1 MAKKKNPNR
10 FKSSQ
15 RSSRNRGFSA
25 WIDQNFFWAS
35 LGFIAFWYLLWLVIF
50 GVGFFEWDF
59 MNSAMSWATSDAKFG
74 GGQQA
79 AVFTLLSL
87 LFNTHAGILLY
98 ELFIS
103 ASLVALIWYSVLVLR
118 KTGIK
123 QRWLWILM
131 SFYCLFPEFIYIAG
145 YAGKDQFISVGI
157 LAFLVKL
164 YSVWRFKLVNWKD
177 LTILGLLMA
186 LNVTLKVSN
195 TVIVLALA
203 GLVWVM
209 RRFWKQMI
217 VVTLAG
223 VFLGMGLQTVFNA
236 VTTVEITDSTGS
248 TAASVGTAVSVPL
261 AFPWQFQAVGNI
273 FSNPNANITP
283 KAKAYY
289 DSTMSPEFWTHYNP
303 FISDVMVRYGL
314 PDAKPVGD
322 NDFWNLCFSNFGDC
336 MIGWFK
342 LESWM
347 ILPKDILRPLWR
359 PDDASVRPYFIGNF
373 NPTSVPTFNTNE
385 HICMG
390 LSEGFTKED
399 LKNCIMTNYGT
410 DESRASAFVDS
421 WSPFIRADITTGRP
435 IPALTEGMYNLMNSG
450 TILMDGFWLFWA
462 TLVLFI
468 IAIIKRNYRKLI
480 PLLLVPISIYGSLV
494 FYGFNTM
501 ERYLFPIYYCVPF
514 LIVIFVAHKQN
525 LANRKSKN
533 K

>member
-15 RSSRNRGFSA
+15 RSSKNRGFSA
-25 WIDQNFFWAS
+25 WVDQNFFWAS

-59 MNSAMSWATSDAKFG
+59 MNSAMLWATGDAKFG

-103 ASLVALIWYSVLVLR
+103 AALVALIWYSVLVLR
-118 KTGIK
+118 KTGITR
-123 QRWLWILM
+123 RWLWILM

-164 YSVWRFKLVNWKD
+164 YSVWRFKQVNWKD

-186 LNVTLKVSN
+186 LNVTLKVAN
-195 TVIVLALA
+195 IVIAIALIAMVWNMRKYWVKMAIMTVTA
-203 GLVWVM
+203 VM
-209 RRFWKQMI
+209 LGYGIQ
-217 VVTLAG
+217 TGSG
-223 VFLGMGLQTVFNA
+223 VFIQIKDATSSVAISPNMPIAIPGM
-236 VTTVEITDSTGS
+236 
-248 TAASVGTAVSVPL
+248 
-261 AFPWQFQAVGNI
+261 PWQSQAVGNI

-303 FISDVMVRYGL
+303 FTSDVMVRYAIPG
-314 PDAKPVGD
+314 AEPVGD

-336 MIGWFK
+336 MMGWFK

-385 HICMG
+385 HICVG

-462 TLVLFI
+462 TLVMLI
-468 IAIIKRNYRKLI
+468 IAIVKRNYRKLI
-480 PLLLVPISIYGSLV
+480 PLLLVPISIYGSLIM
-494 FYGFNTM
+494 FAPTTY
-501 ERYLFPIYYCVPF
+501 ERYLFPIFYCVPF
-514 LIVIFVAHKQN
+514 LIVVFVAHKQN